1 MSEHQAAEQTVNAS
15 VQVSPDGLELYLVVQ
30 DPWRYSRDEIV
41 ELLRDSGYH
50 GPLDELGID
59 GLSRGEN
66 FGVPTRVICGTAPV
80 AGSDEEF
87 YYHFESLKPRTKQET
102 ETGAQEPFAVDH
114 RESRKIDRCDVG
126 DILLRIVREKDPT
139 RGIDAWGRETDAP
152 RGKELKLQPGQNV
165 TLGPDGR
172 SLIAAIAGVPTR
184 EPNGRI
190 SVARALVVQG
200 VNFKSGNIHFDG
212 SVSVEGDVAA
222 GFVVE
227 ATADIEIKG
236 SIEHATIRAGGSI
249 IVKGGV
255 RRQSHLFAAGSVEVR
270 FVDSES
276 RLEARSTVTV
286 SQDAIQSELSGDEGV
301 FIGGQLVGGSARS
314 AMHIQVTSLGCP
326 RDTPTRAI
334 IDRPLTPAKIIG
346 LKEELGLIVPQDRSG
361 PSAEDIAAQGNSL
374 LRLGNTAR
382 VVAARPASA
391 TRALSSAGV
400 PSVPRPPSTAPR
412 ANSSFPQPAQTGSS
426 TMPARG
432 VNPALRSPGAPSL
445 PGTSGASV
453 PPVASAPEAA
463 IPPPPDSAP
472 PSSRLGSGAPPS
484 SRIGSAAPPSRALP
498 NASPSG
504 APAPGI
510 SANPAARPHGA
521 SHMPPTR
528 AAPPGSTVAPT
539 RNPALGGAV
548 RPGMPNIRMPG
559 AAPAVGV
566 RAATTMPAAAGRLA
580 PPKPLGLPGA
590 PGGRIGVV
598 TGAIGL
604 PKTLSPA
611 GGTGKP
617 LVTSRIEELSK
628 LATVALYDQIAILPP
643 NATGRIVAT
652 TTVRPGV
659 TLVMS
664 QVTRAVD
671 VPLGPRAFRMEEA
684 QILEAILGPNS

>member
-1 MSEHQAAEQTVNAS
+1 MSDDPAAEQSVNAS

-41 ELLRDSGYH
+41 ELLRESGYH
-50 GPLDELGID
+50 GPLDEIGID
-59 GLSRGEN
+59 ALSRGEN
-66 FGVPTRVICGTAPV
+66 FGVPTRVICGYAPV

-87 YYHFESLKPRTKQET
+87 YYHFESLKPRAKHET
-102 ETGAQEPFAVDH
+102 ETSEQEPFAIDH
-114 RESRKIDRCDVG
+114 RESRTIDRCDVG
-126 DILLRIVREKDPT
+126 DVLVRIVREKDPT

-212 SVSVEGDVAA
+212 SVSVDGDVAA

-255 RRQSHLFAAGSVEVR
+255 RRQSQLFAAGSIEVR

-286 SQDAIQSELSGDEGV
+286 TQDAIQSELSGDEGV

-346 LKEELGLIVPQDRSG
+346 LKEELGLIVPQERSG
-361 PSAEDIAAQGNSL
+361 PSAEEIAAQGNSL

-391 TRALSSAGV
+391 TRALSAAGV

-412 ANSSFPQPAQTGSS
+412 ANSSFPQPATPSASS

-432 VNPALRSPGAPSL
+432 VNPALRAPGAPAL

-453 PPVASAPEAA
+453 PPVAEAA
-463 IPPPPDSAP
+463 IPRAPDSSP
-472 PSSRLGSGAPPS
+472 PSSRLGSGLPAKPSQTPAPGPNV
-484 SRIGSAAPPSRALP
+484 AAPP
-498 NASPSG
+498 
-504 APAPGI
+504 
-510 SANPAARPHGA
+510 AAAVRPTTA
-521 SHMPPTR
+521 SHAPPGR
-528 AAPPGSTVAPT
+528 AAPPGSTVAPN
-539 RNPALGGAV
+539 RNPALSGAP
-548 RPGMPNIRMPG
+548 RPGMPTIRMPG
-559 AAPAVGV
+559 AAPTVGV
-566 RAATTMPAAAGRLA
+566 RGATTMPAAAGRLA

-598 TGAIGL
+598 TGAVGL
-604 PKTLSPA
+604 PKTLAP
-611 GGTGKP
+611 GGSGGKP

-628 LATVALYDQIAILPP
+628 LATIALYDQIAILPP

-659 TLVMS
+659 TLVMA
-664 QVTRAVD
+664 QITRAVD

-684 QILEAILGPNS
+684 QIHEAILGPST

>member
-1 MSEHQAAEQTVNAS
+1 MSEHQAPEQTINAS

-59 GLSRGEN
+59 ALSRGEN
-66 FGVPTRVICGTAPV
+66 FGVPTRVICGNAPV

-87 YYHFESLKPRTKQET
+87 YYHFDSLKPRAKQEA
-102 ETGAQEPFAVDH
+102 ETSEQEPFAIDH

-126 DILLRIVREKDPT
+126 DVLVRIVREKDPT
-139 RGIDAWGRETDAP
+139 RGVDAWGRETDAP

-165 TLGPDGR
+165 TLGPEGR

-212 SVSVEGDVAA
+212 SVSVDGDVAA

-227 ATADIEIKG
+227 ATADVEIKG

-255 RRQSHLFAAGSVEVR
+255 RRQSQLFAAGSIEVR

-286 SQDAIQSELSGDEGV
+286 TQDAIQSELSGDEGV

-334 IDRPLTPAKIIG
+334 IERPLTPAKITG
-346 LKEELGLIVPQDRSG
+346 LKEELGLIVPQERSG
-361 PSAEDIAAQGNSL
+361 PSAEEIAAQGNSL

-382 VVAARPASA
+382 VVAARPPTA
-391 TRALSSAGV
+391 TRALSAPGV
-400 PSVPRPPSTAPR
+400 PSVARPPSNAPR
-412 ANSSFPQPAQTGSS
+412 ANSNFPQQGPNVPATS

-432 VNPALRSPGAPSL
+432 VNPALRAPGAPAL
-445 PGTSGASV
+445 PGTSGASM
-453 PPVASAPEAA
+453 PPAAEAS
-463 IPPPPDSAP
+463 IPRPPDST
-472 PSSRLGSGAPPS
+472 PPS
-484 SRIGSAAPPSRALP
+484 SRIASAPPGKPSQ
-498 NASPSG
+498 SPVPT
-504 APAPGI
+504 APA
-510 SANPAARPHGA
+510 AARPGA
-521 SHMPPTR
+521 TSHAPPAGTR
-528 AAPPGSTVAPT
+528 PAPPGSTVAPG
-539 RNPALGGAV
+539 RNPALGGAP
-548 RPGMPNIRMPG
+548 RPGVPTIRMPG
-559 AAPAVGV
+559 APPAAGA
-566 RAATTMPAAAGRLA
+566 RTATTMPAAAGRLA

-598 TGAIGL
+598 TGAVGL
-604 PKTLSPA
+604 PKTLAPA
-611 GGTGKP
+611 GSGKP

-628 LATVALYDQIAILPP
+628 LATIALYDQIAILPP

-664 QVTRAVD
+664 QITRAVD
-671 VPLGPRAFRMEEA
+671 MPLGPRAFRMEDA
-684 QILEAILGPNS
+684 QIHEAILGPNA

>member
-1 MSEHQAAEQTVNAS
+1 MSEDQPAEETVNAS

-30 DPWRYSRDEIV
+30 DPWRYSRDGIV

-59 GLSRGEN
+59 ALSRGEN
-66 FGVPTRVICGTAPV
+66 FGVATRVICGNAPV

-87 YYHFESLKPRTKQET
+87 YYHFESLKPRAKQEA
-102 ETGAQEPFAVDH
+102 ETSEQEPFAIDH

-126 DILLRIVREKDPT
+126 DVLVRIVREKDPT
-139 RGIDAWGRETDAP
+139 RGVDAWGRESDPP

-212 SVSVEGDVAA
+212 SVSVDGDVAA
-222 GFVVE
+222 GFIVE
-227 ATADIEIKG
+227 ATADVEIKG

-249 IVKGGV
+249 LVKGGV
-255 RRQSHLFAAGSVEVR
+255 RRQSQLFAAGSIEVR

-286 SQDAIQSELSGDEGV
+286 TQDAIQSELAGDEGV

-334 IDRPLTPAKIIG
+334 IDRPLTPAKVIG

-361 PSAEDIAAQGNSL
+361 PSAEEIAAQGNSL

-382 VVAARPASA
+382 VVAARPATA
-391 TRALSSAGV
+391 TRALSAAGV

-412 ANSSFPQPAQTGSS
+412 ANSNFPQPAAQAPATS
-426 TMPARG
+426 TLPARG
-432 VNPALRSPGAPSL
+432 VNPALRAPGAPAI
-445 PGTSGASV
+445 PGPSGASV
-453 PPVASAPEAA
+453 PPVADAA
-463 IPPPPDSAP
+463 IPRAPDSSP
-472 PSSRLGSGAPPS
+472 PSSRLGSGAPPAKPS
-484 SRIGSAAPPSRALP
+484 QTPGPPP
-498 NASPSG
+498 
-504 APAPGI
+504 APALHAPL
-510 SANPAARPHGA
+510 NPAARPGGA
-521 SHMPPTR
+521 SVAPPAR
-528 AAPPGSTVAPT
+528 PAPPGSTVAPN
-539 RNPALGGAV
+539 RNPALAGAP
-548 RPGMPNIRMPG
+548 RPGMPTIRMPG
-559 AAPAVGV
+559 AAPTVGV
-566 RAATTMPAAAGRLA
+566 RTTATTMPAAAGRLA

-598 TGAIGL
+598 TGVVGL
-604 PKTLSPA
+604 PKTLSPS
-611 GGTGKP
+611 GGSGKP

-664 QVTRAVD
+664 QITRAVD

-684 QILEAILGPNS
+684 QILEAVLGPNT